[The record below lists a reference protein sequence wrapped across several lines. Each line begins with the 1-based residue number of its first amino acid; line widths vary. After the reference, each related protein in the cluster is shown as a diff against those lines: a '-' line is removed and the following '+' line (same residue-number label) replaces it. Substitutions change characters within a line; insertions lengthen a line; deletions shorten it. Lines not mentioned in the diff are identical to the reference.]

1 MLGTPAPMRV
11 ANGAVDRGRI
21 RRSYLSVA
29 GFVAAGIWAVGLVVG
44 VLALVTGHAGVA
56 VVALILAV
64 AAPWAGLAWVSH
76 GQRRTYNVALYLH
89 GPRAAGSASLA
100 GSAPA
105 AEARAGC

>member
-11 ANGAVDRGRI
+11 ANGAVNRGRI
-21 RRSYLSVA
+21 RRSDLSVA

-44 VLALVTGHAGVA
+44 VLALMTGHAGVA

-64 AAPWAGLAWVSH
+64 GAPWAALAWVSH

-100 GSAPA
+100 GPAPA